1 MKNPLV
7 FFEIKKNN
15 FAKRFYSKKEL
26 NIMNFGRYNYD
37 VIWKAI
43 INRKN
48 NDKKTL
54 QGGFVDWDNSPRI
67 GKRALV
73 FHGSTP
79 EKFQKYLSLLIK
91 KLKKENKDLLF
102 ITAWN
107 EWAEGSYLEPDEKH
121 GYKYLEA
128 VNNALI
134 ENGENN
140 E

>member
-1 MKNPLV
+1 M
-7 FFEIKKNN
+7 
-15 FAKRFYSKKEL
+15 
-26 NIMNFGRYNYD
+26 
-37 VIWKAI
+37 
-43 INRKN
+43 
-48 NDKKTL
+48 
-54 QGGFVDWDNSPRI
+54 Q
-67 GKRALV
+67 
-73 FHGSTP
+73 
-79 EKFQKYLSLLIK
+79 KFQKYLSLLIK